1 MKQMKNAKEIAA
13 MTIAGQKRIMAERH
27 DRTMDY
33 INLTMMKAI
42 EKAASEGQT
51 GVKFKVTSEIDRDLI
66 MQVFTAN
73 DFKASYKG
81 YDVSIDWW
89 NSLFALENKS

>member
-27 DRTMDY
+27 DMTMNY
-33 INLTMMKAI
+33 INLTMTKAI
-42 EKAASEGQT
+42 EKAANAGET
-51 GVKFKVTSEIDRDLI
+51 GVKFTVAPELDSDLI
-66 MQVFTAN
+66 MQVFTAKG
-73 DFKASYKG
+73 FKASYKG

-89 NSLFALENKS
+89 NSVFALENKA